1 MMAAPNLSPEE
12 LHALCGD
19 MLDWKVKAILALD
32 PTAADVSAAVAWLNG
47 QDELLE
53 EGHPLAGMAA
63 QVYELLIADEDFGED
78 R

>member
-1 MMAAPNLSPEE
+1 MAAPNLSPEE